1 MIIKYYDLNKKL
13 ILKNNFFLLYGNNTG
28 QKKEIIENVLVANFT
43 KNITYYEESEIIKNP
58 ILLEEKIFNKS
69 FFDNEK
75 LIIINRAS
83 EKILKILE
91 PVVKKE
97 INDIKIVITAG
108 ILEKKSKLR
117 NFFEKSKETI
127 IIPFYEDNHQT
138 LFQIAEKKFAESKIN
153 ISKENINLIVSRSNN
168 DRINLKNEI
177 QKIKSY
183 SLSKKNITFDEI
195 IKLTNLAE
203 NYSISQLV
211 DNCLI
216 KNKKKTI
223 NILNENNQT
232 ADDNILILKTFLYK
246 LKRLKK
252 IQSSLSTNNSIDGVL
267 STFRPPIFWK
277 EKDLIKQQLKYWS
290 IRSIEKLV
298 YSINNLELLIKKNPN
313 ISVSLVNNFILENLE
328 TSNN

>member
-183 SLSKKNITFDEI
+183 SLSKKNITFDEV

-313 ISVSLVNNFILENLE
+313 ISVRLVNNFILENLE

>member
-1 MIIKYYDLNKKL
+1 MIVKSYE
-13 ILKNNFFLLYGNNTG
+13 LKNKLKNEINIYLLYGQNIDLIDEVINTDI
-28 QKKEIIENVLVANFT
+28 KKIFS
-43 KNITYYEESEIIKNP
+43 KNLYNYEETEVLSDRDTFKVN
-58 ILLEEKIFNKS
+58 LFNKS

-313 ISVSLVNNFILENLE
+313 ISVRLVNNFILENLE

>member
-91 PVVKKE
+91 PIVKKE

-313 ISVSLVNNFILENLE
+313 ISVRLVNNFILENLE

>member
-177 QKIKSY
+177 QKIESY

-313 ISVSLVNNFILENLE
+313 ISVRLVNNFILENLE

>member
-138 LFQIAEKKFAESKIN
+138 LFRIAEKKFAESKIN

-313 ISVSLVNNFILENLE
+313 ISVRLVNNFILENLE